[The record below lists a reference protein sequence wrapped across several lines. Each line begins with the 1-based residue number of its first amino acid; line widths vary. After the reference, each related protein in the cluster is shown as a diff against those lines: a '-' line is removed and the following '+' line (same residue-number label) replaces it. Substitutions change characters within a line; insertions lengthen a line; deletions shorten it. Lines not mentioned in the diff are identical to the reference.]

1 MENKANKDKHK
12 INQSEKK
19 QEKNVNRNLNPSIK
33 EIDFVELFGLN
44 TTKYLREMCSLNM
57 SMIKFSRVLIYKQ
70 MSHYND
76 IQLEDK
82 SIETVFC
89 MLV

>member
-1 MENKANKDKHK
+1 MENKTNKDKHK

-57 SMIKFSRVLIYKQ
+57 SMIKFSKVLIYKQ

-76 IQLEDK
+76 I
-82 SIETVFC
+82 
-89 MLV
+89 